1 MSYSPQVLDKVR
13 YKFRTFAFLLL
24 LLLLL
29 KMMMITR
36 TVPSSSSSSL
46 LFRRR
51 KLSPKVLH
59 HKLEAKASLTSLK
72 TTESSFFLALDTFA
86 AECIAGESNAV
97 NSRLYAHADVFRRAQ
112 TKTNEMKEDLAREI
126 ENEIRASSKREH
138 IEAARARKKIDQ
150 MQEEFQRYR
159 EDVAALTTIQ
169 TTTTKRKCNDDEY
182 DDNEDVNVNDDA
194 DDADNRYNTI
204 DVMQMMQTKTSGNI
218 QTNFFIRKDDC
229 DEYGRAVR
237 LVGSCKELGHW
248 DVKKSTELKK
258 VDKKDNLYACSLDMS
273 AKSVD
278 DGFKFKF
285 FTCAKKEN
293 NNVEDVDWQTCEDGS
308 FRNAIDGSG
317 ETIALNFTVD
327 WMGNK
332 EEERVWVCQSL
343 ER

>member
-1 MSYSPQVLDKVR
+1 
-13 YKFRTFAFLLL
+13 
-24 LLLLL
+24 
-29 KMMMITR
+29 MITTAT
-36 TVPSSSSSSL
+36 TVPSSQSL

-51 KLSPKVLH
+51 RKSSSVCLH
-59 HKLEAKASLTSLK
+59 KPSAAKASLTSLK
-72 TTESSFFLALDTFA
+72 TTESSFFLALDTFS
-86 AECIAGESNAV
+86 AECIAGETNAV
-97 NSRLYAHADVFRRAQ
+97 NGRLYAHADVFRRAQ
-112 TKTNEMKEDLAREI
+112 TRTNEMKEDLAREI
-126 ENEIRASSKREH
+126 ENEIRASTKREH

-150 MQEEFQRYR
+150 MQEEFQLYQ

-169 TTTTKRKCNDDEY
+169 TTTTTKRKCD
-182 DDNEDVNVNDDA
+182 DDNDDVNVNDDKT
-194 DDADNRYNTI
+194 DADNRYNTI
-204 DVMQMMQTKTSGNI
+204 DVMQTMQTKTSGNI

-237 LVGSCKELGHW
+237 LVGSCKELGQW
-248 DVKKSTELKK
+248 DLQKSTELKK

-273 AKSVD
+273 AKSID

-285 FTCAKKEN
+285 FTCCAKKEN
-293 NNVEDVDWQTCEDGS
+293 DVEDVDWQTCEDGS